1 MRLADLLGIVTESSP
16 HDWAVVLQPEAHE
29 HGHDH
34 VAVLR
39 DDLAISLAWGM
50 TDESHFSAGW
60 LSAFPSTGASSHYVD
75 IRYHGMPVQR
85 EVLVLVDSARAYL
98 PVPLPGTGGLIARRT
113 NVALARLVQALTA
126 GDDSLFD
133 EHWERLGVR
142 VVA

>member
-1 MRLADLLGIVTESSP
+1 MRLADLLGMVTGSSP
-16 HDWAVVLQPEAHE
+16 HDWAVVVQPEAHD

-39 DDLAISLAWGM
+39 DDVAISLAWGM
-50 TDESHFSAGW
+50 TDEPRFSAGW
-60 LSAFPSTGASSHYVD
+60 LSAFPDSGASSHYVD
-75 IRYHGMPVQR
+75 VRYNGVPVLR
-85 EVLVLVDSARAYL
+85 EVLVLVDAARAYL
-98 PVPLPGTGGLIARRT
+98 PVPLPGTGELIARRT

-133 EHWERLGVR
+133 EHWDRLGVR